1 MKHKYAELM
10 MLYAQDAMETDKPWE
25 RWEFKHELHDTWRDF
40 DDHPAWIDDYEY
52 RRKQNT
58 IVINGHEVPA
68 PIKTPLMDGV
78 TYFVPVISGQ
88 DRLYDWFLWEGD
100 SYDYLLL
107 ERGLIH
113 MTEDNAIQHSEAL
126 LSFNKGKD
134 NI

>member
-1 MKHKYAELM
+1 MKHKHAKSM

-25 RWEFKHELHDTWRDF
+25 RWQFKHKLHDTWCDF
-40 DDHPAWIDDYEY
+40 SDHPTWIDTHEY
-52 RRKQNT
+52 RQKQNT
-58 IVINGHEVPA
+58 IVINGHDVPE
-68 PIKTPLMDGV
+68 PIKTPLMDGA
-78 TYFVPVISGQ
+78 TYFVPVIDVQ
-88 DRLYDWFLWEGD
+88 DRLYDWYSWDGD

-113 MTEDNAIQHSEAL
+113 MTEENAIKHSEAL